1 MTMVD
6 TKSFEYENLANIVKS
21 SSGTIHK
28 MLSDDIVVNF
38 IIANDVNTFLK
49 LPEVEHPA
57 AKILVN
63 LNKFHDQTF
72 RCHYF

>member
-1 MTMVD
+1 
-6 TKSFEYENLANIVKS
+6 
-21 SSGTIHK
+21 

-72 RCHYF
+72 RCHYCCKFKELLRFYYSFF

>member
-1 MTMVD
+1 
-6 TKSFEYENLANIVKS
+6 
-21 SSGTIHK
+21 

-38 IIANDVNTFLK
+38 IITNDVNTFLK

-63 LNKFHDQTF
+63 LNKFHDLKLTCDSQVG
-72 RCHYF
+72 RGINNNNNI